1 MIKGSCAGRTRSAL
15 DPKPLK
21 TLVEGAHWSSAVDR
35 PLLSAGPGRMRF
47 RVDVEPASVSRLAVG
62 RARLVRAAVRHH
74 DGYFVIFGVNSF
86 FHRPV
91 LRTAVAYSE
100 AAPHAQCRRDLGVG
114 DPHCEGNQVEN
125 INETSDIMVA
135 HDPILARLAAQIGL
149 QDPQKPLEHSAMQ
162 AQAALQGIG
171 DHAREG
177 GQHGAA
183 EEYASGRGAEQSGTG
198 FSRKQAVPQPAET
211 GPAREGP
218 E

>member
-1 MIKGSCAGRTRSAL
+1 MIKGSCAGRTTSAL
-15 DPKPLK
+15 DTNPLKPL
-21 TLVEGAHWSSAVDR
+21 VEAGQLSTAVDQ

-47 RVDVEPASVSRLAVG
+47 RVDVEPHSVSRLAVG
-62 RARLVRAAVRHH
+62 RARVVGAAVGHH

-100 AAPHAQCRRDLGVG
+100 AAPHAQCRRDLSVG

-125 INETSDIMVA
+125 IDEASDIMVA

-149 QDPQKPLEHSAMQ
+149 QDPQKPLEPSAMH
-162 AQAALQGIG
+162 AQPALQWVG
-171 DHAREG
+171 DHARKG

-183 EEYASGRGAEQSGTG
+183 EEYASAPGGVQS
-198 FSRKQAVPQPAET
+198 ET
-211 GPAREGP
+211 GS
-218 E
+218 